1 MLIAGWLK
9 EEEKGQKMRKKDR
22 SGTYSI
28 YANTLFMVC
37 YPEDADLKLRGGS
50 EVSVQLW
57 RREYL

>member
-9 EEEKGQKMRKKDR
+9 EEEKGQKMRKKDLLD
-22 SGTYSI
+22 TYSI

-37 YPEDADLKLRGGS
+37 YPEGVDLKLRGS

-57 RREYL
+57 SREYL